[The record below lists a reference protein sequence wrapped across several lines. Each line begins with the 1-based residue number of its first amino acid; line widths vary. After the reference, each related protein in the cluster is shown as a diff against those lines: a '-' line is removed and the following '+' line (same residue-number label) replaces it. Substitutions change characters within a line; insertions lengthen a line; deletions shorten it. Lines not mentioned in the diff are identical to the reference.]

1 VHANTIDGVSFTQP
15 GHTLKGAYRP
25 LLSMPTNLT
34 LRSSSGSS
42 GRVSSGG
49 SSSNT
54 SNNSSISNSNSS
66 SGSSSS
72 SSNTNNSKSDSSC
85 SNSSSSSSF
94 SSGDAVVCVSFDLQP
109 GCFATMAMR
118 ELTKQ
123 DTDLVAS
130 SAERALAADVA

>member
-1 VHANTIDGVSFTQP
+1 MQYTPDGVSFTQS

-34 LRSSSGSS
+34 LHS
-42 GRVSSGG
+42 
-49 SSSNT
+49 
-54 SNNSSISNSNSS
+54 SS

-72 SSNTNNSKSDSSC
+72 SSSSKSDSS
-85 SNSSSSSSF
+85 SSNNSSTTSSSAGSN
-94 SSGDAVVCVSFDLQP
+94 DAVVCVSFDLQP

-130 SAERALAADVA
+130 SAERALAADNA